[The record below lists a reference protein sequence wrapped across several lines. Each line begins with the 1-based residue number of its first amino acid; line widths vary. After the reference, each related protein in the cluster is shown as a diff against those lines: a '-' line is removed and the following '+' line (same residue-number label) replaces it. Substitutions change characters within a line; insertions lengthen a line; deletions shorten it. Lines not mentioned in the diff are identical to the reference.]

1 MPDTP
6 PAWARKGLTVLERG
20 WLSSNNV
27 LLHGGGVDDPGA
39 TLVDS
44 GHTVHA
50 QQTLALLQQAL
61 GGERLLRVVNTHLH
75 SDHCGGNAALQRQWH
90 CRITTPPGHH
100 QAARDWDQ
108 DRLSYRATGQIC
120 ERFVPDDCIHPG
132 STLAVGG
139 RQWQA
144 LGAPGHDPH
153 SLMLFDAQ
161 DGVLISADALWENG
175 YGVVFPELDGQA
187 AFDEVA
193 AVLDLIESL
202 QARWVIPGHGA
213 PFADVPGALQRARRL
228 LARQVAD
235 PAGHARHGVRVMVK
249 YHLME
254 LGRLPL
260 AAFDSWFVAAPLCHT
275 VWQRLGQPAGSLHA
289 FGRQVLQ
296 QLLASGAL
304 TQQGEELINA

>member
-1 MPDTP
+1 MPDTSP
-6 PAWARKGLTVLERG
+6 PWAHKDLTVLERG

-27 LLHGGGVDDPGA
+27 LLHGQGQGA

-44 GHTVHA
+44 GHSVHA
-50 QQTLALLQQAL
+50 EQTLALVQQAL
-61 GGERLLRVVNTHLH
+61 AGEPLLRVVNTHLH
-75 SDHCGGNAALQRQWH
+75 SDHCGGNAALQRQWR

-100 QAARDWDQ
+100 QAASDWDQ
-108 DRLSYRATGQIC
+108 GQLTYQATGQIC
-120 ERFVPDDCIHPG
+120 ERFVPDDSLHPG
-132 STLAVGG
+132 STLTVGA
-139 RQWQA
+139 RQWQV
-144 LGAPGHDPH
+144 LSAPGHDPH
-153 SLMLFDAQ
+153 SLMLFEAQ

-175 YGVVFPELDGQA
+175 YGVVFPELDGEA
-187 AFDEVA
+187 AFGDVA
-193 AVLDLIESL
+193 AVLNLIDSL

-213 PFADVPGALQRARRL
+213 PFADVDGALQRARKL

-235 PAGHARHGVRVMVK
+235 PAGHARHGARVMVK

-260 AAFDSWFVAAPLCHT
+260 ATFDAWFAAAPLCQT

-296 QLLASGAL
+296 ELLASGAL
-304 TQQGEELINA
+304 KQQGEELLNA